1 VFGALAVFA
10 VLAEVRSDHSGT
22 ASVVFVVGTA
32 AAALAAGVALVVS
45 VVRKEAG
52 VSGRHAEAAR
62 RQARVAAMVGT
73 APEDPAP
80 ASGREFDPNLDLVAP
95 VVGAIGLLGAA
106 GVVGGSWWLAAA
118 RLLVGAAFLGVVTDA
133 MLLGHWYLTQPGLS
147 RDPLKELVR
156 IAVVVWPFEILV
168 LCLPP
173 GMISVVTGSVDDGYG
188 GLLGWM
194 WVVCAITTLGL
205 LIASVYALRERYY
218 SAVMATTGLLYLAIL
233 TAAGTD
239 LVARALLG

>member
-1 VFGALAVFA
+1 M
-10 VLAEVRSDHSGT
+10 
-22 ASVVFVVGTA
+22 
-32 AAALAAGVALVVS
+32 
-45 VVRKEAG
+45 RKDAG
-52 VSGRHAEAAR
+52 VSGRQAEAAR

-73 APEDPAP
+73 APDEPAP
-80 ASGREFDPNLDLVAP
+80 ASGREFAPNLDLVAP

-106 GVVGGSWWLAAA
+106 GVVGGDWWLAAA

-156 IAVVVWPFEILV
+156 LAVVVWPFEILV
-168 LCLPP
+168 LCVPP